1 MEEAKGKYH
10 AANYETPIPRFV
22 SSLLPDLYPVCSTA
36 YLSRGVNQGRR
47 EYMKRLILILVILM
61 VLALFA
67 QSRSPI
73 DIGGMK
79 GDMLFRELANNSTNN
94 STNNSSTAA
103 IEVNKTINL
112 SRRAQSADISGGEG
126 SLILKDL
133 MNSSNATDKIKED
146 ANLSMWGSGPKA
158 IPSPP
163 DSRSS
168 KNNEIIRMNHLGY

>member
-1 MEEAKGKYH
+1 
-10 AANYETPIPRFV
+10 
-22 SSLLPDLYPVCSTA
+22 
-36 YLSRGVNQGRR
+36 
-47 EYMKRLILILVILM
+47 MKRLILILVILM
-61 VLALFA
+61 ALALFA

-79 GDMLFRELANNSTNN
+79 GDMLLRELANNSTDNT
-94 STNNSSTAA
+94 TNNSSTAA
-103 IEVNKTINL
+103 MEVNKTIDL
-112 SRRAQSADISGGEG
+112 SRRAQSADISGSEG

-133 MNSSNATDKIKED
+133 MNTSNATDKIKEH

-168 KNNEIIRMNHLGY
+168 KSNEIIRMNHLGY